1 MPYADT
7 EWNRAIQTAN
17 ESEHEYYQFCREQM
31 RPYFGRI
38 MWASQGLPLRHVVMQ
53 ELVRLETARQGA
65 DPFHILEVGSWAGGS
80 AITWAE
86 ALTRSHRANGHVV
99 CVDPWKPYF
108 DMAKRP
114 DADVYRE
121 MSEALAKD
129 TIYDLFLHN
138 IAASGYTRI
147 VLPLRGPSAVM
158 LPALPRN
165 YFDLVFV
172 DGDHSYAAVLADI
185 TVAAGLI
192 KDGGILCGDDLELQ
206 RSEIDQEYAKTQI
219 ESDYIRDPRSG
230 QEYHPGVTLAVGEL
244 FGEVSNVVGCWAV
257 RKRGPGWERL
267 DMSKV
272 VCSGDRI
279 PPHLTRRDPATDPDF
294 QRWRE
299 RRRQPTSRVATK
311 EPKLIRSTA
320 IARMAPTPRANQR
333 VLLIQLDFQSWAT
346 ARPWSY
352 SAAFGVQ
359 EGLSANGVECV
370 TVPAIA
376 EHPCSSPDSWVYHA
390 KKALAGQCFDQV
402 WVWLVHTPLDTAT
415 LEWVA
420 SLAPIRVGVLME
432 SLRYDDQDYAWAP
445 QLKSRLGR
453 LDAQLPY
460 LTHVLAPDERD
471 AADLSARSSVKV
483 LWWPPMVPE
492 RYIIAP
498 PGEPSQRQAVFHG
511 TPYGRR
517 QSWVNHAALQQRVTF
532 AKPAHPPT
540 RNQILFDHVQQT
552 AVQYLREGRPVA
564 AVDIADYVRTLK
576 NVRLGEFNEWM
587 AQLPQ
592 WLAIVNFPSLAKFY
606 GGRVFESMAAGRPVI
621 SWCIPDRPNNLGL
634 FQEGREILLF
644 DPDDPGKLVREI
656 DRILQ
661 DRSFADS
668 VARNAQDTL
677 RRFHT
682 SERRLQQTLQW
693 LECGTVPDYGL
704 TGSRFLPEIA
714 QLVPNEVATVPTGM
728 PLPCASE
735 ECGVNKLPIDSAASI
750 ARPTARRLSQIVNDS
765 NKVSDSFY
773 VDLFVNKPGWSTPE
787 PNADEAARWSKIA
800 SFLETIIRESRTQGS
815 ARTLRILDVGC
826 GRGWLT
832 NLATAYGICEGVEP
846 VAGVVDYARR
856 LFPHI
861 PFEVGTPESVLARA
875 DFEPFDIV
883 LCSEVIEH
891 VPHPQKAE
899 FVNQLS
905 RLLTANGYLVLT
917 TPRAEMWEQWSRIA
931 PPNQPVEDWVTEQQ
945 LRELFDAS
953 GFHELGVER
962 IQIEVPSL
970 RYIPAATP
978 VDLRTM
984 SLMPIYQVWAC
995 RRVDPAHHAIPKSF
1009 TRKPMVSV
1017 VVPTYNRPDRLRDAL
1032 KSILTQTYQDFEI
1045 IIINDG
1051 GTDAESVVSVVNDG
1065 RITYIKHDRNKGLA
1079 ASRNTGLRAAKGK
1092 YIAYLDDDDRYLPD
1106 HLETLVNFLEHN
1118 EYKVAYTDAWRVHE
1132 QVENGHNIEIGRD
1145 LLYSH
1150 EFNLANLLVSNYF
1163 PVLCVMH
1170 ERCCIDEVGPFDE
1183 ALFAHEDWDLWIR
1196 MATRYPFR
1204 HLKRTTGEFT
1214 WRTDG
1219 SSMTSAT
1226 RETYW
1231 RTMEIIYRKYRPYA
1245 ERVVGVLEAQQQ
1257 ALEKMRVSIQPR
1269 VFDCSIIIPVWNKR
1283 ELTEQCLT
1291 ELAKVT
1297 SGVTYEV
1304 VVVDNH
1310 STDDTAS
1317 FLSQLSG
1324 DIRIIRNNENL
1335 GFSKAC
1341 NQGAQAARGR
1351 FLVFLNNDTI
1361 PLENWLTAMVA
1372 EVVSHPE
1379 VGIVGSKLLYENDTV
1394 QHAGVVFSRCGL
1406 MPYHL
1411 YRRFHRDHPAVNQ
1424 RRTFQSVTAACMLI
1438 RRESFEA
1445 VGGFDEGFQNG
1456 FEDVDLCLK
1465 VCDKGWK
1472 IVYQPLSMLYHL
1484 ESQTPGRKTH
1494 EQANALRFLMR
1505 WGQRWWLADE
1515 DLYYFA
1521 DGYVPIYTK
1530 DEDKEMLDLRP
1541 FRLDGEK
1548 ASWKLVAD
1556 TERAALRQD
1565 TSLVESLLARW
1576 GEWPSVS
1583 DVLIWAAWLCTKTGH
1598 SSLSRHYC
1606 QKLMQDHDDPTA
1618 RRTLTRMALEEGNL
1632 AEADSLLGVLLKR
1645 YPEDGEGWVLRGI
1658 FNMQKAEYAEAEQA
1672 FLSALTHQGDRRKS
1686 MMGLGMARVGLNAS
1700 DQAWDNFCSVLNEYP
1715 DDAEAIHWL
1724 LRAGTVRGSWV
1735 ELSKRLQDF
1744 ILRNPAALSVRYAL
1758 AGVLLRSGQT
1768 GAAQQEYRTLCSLDP
1783 SYEGLEELARALSMQ
1798 DTLAEVVPQS

>member
-1 MPYADT
+1 MPH
-7 EWNRAIQTAN
+7 AN
-17 ESEHEYYQFCREQM
+17 AESNGPTQLDVEYYQFCREQV
-31 RPYFGRI
+31 RPYFGRV

-53 ELVRLETARQGA
+53 ELVRLEAARQGTA
-65 DPFHILEVGSWAGGS
+65 PFHILEMGSWAGGS

-86 ALTRSHRANGHVV
+86 ALTRSHQANGRVV

-114 DADVYRE
+114 DAAVYRE

-138 IAASGYTRI
+138 IAASGHAHI
-147 VLPLRGPSAVM
+147 VLPLRGSSTVM
-158 LPALPRN
+158 LPALPRK
-165 YFDLVFV
+165 YFDLIFV

-185 TVAAGLI
+185 TAAAGLI

-206 RSEIDQEYAKTQI
+206 RSEIDQDYARTQI
-219 ESDYIRDPRSG
+219 DSDYIRDPRSG

-244 FGEVSNVVGCWAV
+244 FGEVSHVVGCWAV
-257 RKRGPGWERL
+257 RKRGTGWERL

-279 PPHLTRRDPATDPDF
+279 PPHLTRRSPATDQDF

-299 RRRQPTSRVATK
+299 QRRQLASRVTTK
-311 EPKLIRSTA
+311 EPGFIQSMA
-320 IARMAPTPRANQR
+320 IDRMAPTPRANQR

-376 EHPCSSPDSWVYHA
+376 ENPCSSPDSWVYHA

-445 QLKSRLGR
+445 QLKSRHGR

-460 LTHVLAPDERD
+460 FTHVLAPDERD
-471 AADLSARSSVKV
+471 AADLSARSSVKA

-492 RYIIAP
+492 RYITAP
-498 PGEPSQRQAVFHG
+498 QGEPSQRQAVFHG

-517 QSWVNHAALQQRVTF
+517 QGWVNHAALQQRLTF
-532 AKPAHPPT
+532 AKPAHPPS
-540 RNQILFDHVQQT
+540 RNQVLFDRVQQT
-552 AVQYLREGRPVA
+552 AAQYLREGRTVT
-564 AVDIADYVRTLK
+564 AVDMADYVRSLK
-576 NVRLGEFNEWM
+576 KVRLGEFNEWM

-592 WLAIVNFPSLAKFY
+592 WPAIVNLPSLAKFY

-621 SWCIPDRPNNLGL
+621 SWNIPDRPNNLGL

-644 DPDDPGKLVREI
+644 NPDDPGKLAREI
-656 DRILQ
+656 DRLLQ

-668 VARNAQDTL
+668 VAQNAQDRL

-682 SERRLQQTLQW
+682 AERRLQQTLQW

-704 TGSRFLPEIA
+704 TGSRLSQEIA
-714 QLVPNEVATVPTGM
+714 QLVPKAGATPPTRTLSPGV
-728 PLPCASE
+728 SE
-735 ECGVNKLPIDSAASI
+735 ECAVNNPPIGSAASI
-750 ARPTARRLSQIVNDS
+750 AQPIAHRLSPAVNGS

-800 SFLETIIRESRTQGS
+800 SFLEHIIRESRKLDPE
-815 ARTLRILDVGC
+815 RRLRILDVGC

-832 NLATAYGICEGVEP
+832 NLATAYGTCEGVEP

-875 DFEPFDIV
+875 DFAPFDIV

-891 VPHPQKAE
+891 VPHPQKTE
-899 FVNQLS
+899 FVTQLS
-905 RLLTANGYLVLT
+905 RLLTTNGYLILT
-917 TPRAEMWEQWSRIA
+917 TPRGEMWEPWSRIA

-945 LRELFDAS
+945 LRELFEAS

-962 IQIEVPSL
+962 IQIEIPSL

-978 VDLRTM
+978 ADLRTM

-995 RRVDPAHHAIPKSF
+995 RRVDPAHHAIPKTF

-1017 VVPTYNRPDRLRDAL
+1017 IVPTYNRLDRLRDAL
-1032 KSILTQTYQDFEI
+1032 ESILAQTHQDFEI
-1045 IIINDG
+1045 IVTNDG
-1051 GTDAESVVSVVNDG
+1051 GVDAECVVAAVNDG
-1065 RITYIKHDRNKGLA
+1065 RITSIKHDRNRGLA
-1079 ASRNTGLRAAKGK
+1079 AARNTGIRAAKGK

-1106 HLETLVNFLEHN
+1106 HLETLVSFLEHN
-1118 EYKVAYTDAWRVHE
+1118 EYKAAYTDAWRVHE
-1132 QVENGHNIEIGRD
+1132 RLENGCHIETGRD
-1145 LLYSH
+1145 LLYSYD
-1150 EFNLANLLVSNYF
+1150 FNPANLLVSNYF

-1170 ERCCIDEVGPFDE
+1170 ERSCIDEVGTFDE

-1196 MATRYPFR
+1196 MATKFPFM
-1204 HLKRTTGEFT
+1204 HVKRTTGEFT

-1231 RTMEIIYRKYRPYA
+1231 RTMEIIHRKYRPHA
-1245 ERVVGVLEAQQQ
+1245 ERIPGVLEAQQH
-1257 ALEKMRVSIQPR
+1257 AREKMHASIRPQA
-1269 VFDCSIIIPVWNKR
+1269 FDCSVIIPVWNKR
-1283 ELTEQCLT
+1283 ELTEQCLA
-1291 ELAKVT
+1291 ELARVT
-1297 SGVTYEV
+1297 SGISYEV
-1304 VVVDNH
+1304 IIVDNH

-1317 FLSQLSG
+1317 FLDQLSG
-1324 DIRIIRNNENL
+1324 DIQIIRNNDNL
-1335 GFSKAC
+1335 GFAKAC
-1341 NQGAQAARGR
+1341 NQGARAARGQY
-1351 FLVFLNNDTI
+1351 LVFLNNDTI
-1361 PLENWLTAMVA
+1361 PTKGWLNALVA
-1372 EVVSHPE
+1372 EVEGDPTVA
-1379 VGIVGSKLLYENDTV
+1379 VVGSKLLYEDGTV
-1394 QHAGVVFSRCGL
+1394 QHAGVVFSREGL

-1411 YRRFHRDHPAVNQ
+1411 YQGSHRDHPAVNR

-1438 RRESFEA
+1438 RREIFDT

-1465 VCDKGWK
+1465 VRDKGWQ
-1472 IVYQPLSMLYHL
+1472 IVYQPLSVLYHL

-1494 EQANALRFLMR
+1494 EQANALRFLKR
-1505 WGQRWWLADE
+1505 WGQRWWVADE
-1515 DLYYFA
+1515 DIYYYQ
-1521 DGYVPIYTK
+1521 DGYASVHTK
-1530 DEDKEMLDLRP
+1530 DGDQEQLELRPLQHDKEKD
-1541 FRLDGEK
+1541 
-1548 ASWKLVAD
+1548 SWKLVVD

-1565 TSLVESLLARW
+1565 IPLVESLLARW
-1576 GEWPSVS
+1576 DEWPPVA
-1583 DVLIWAAWLCTKTGH
+1583 DVLLWGAWLCARIGQ
-1598 SSLSRHYC
+1598 SPLSRHFY
-1606 QKLMQDHDDPTA
+1606 QKLLSNYDDPAA
-1618 RRTLTRMALEEGNL
+1618 RRALTRMALEEGNL
-1632 AEADSLLGVLLKR
+1632 SEADAHLGALLKR
-1645 YPEDGEGWVLRGI
+1645 FPQDGEGWVLRGI
-1658 FNMQKAEYAEAEQA
+1658 FDMQRSQYAEAEQA
-1672 FLSALTHQGDRRKS
+1672 FLTAMIHQGDRRKS
-1686 MMGLGMARVGLNAS
+1686 MMGLGMARTGLDEYA
-1700 DQAWDNFCSVLNEYP
+1700 QAWNDFCTVLNEYP

-1724 LRAGTVRGSWV
+1724 LRAGTMRGLWA
-1735 ELSKRLQDF
+1735 ELSERLHSF
-1744 ILRNPAALSVRYAL
+1744 VLRNPADLSIRYAL
-1758 AGVLLRSGQT
+1758 TGVLIRSGRVD
-1768 GAAQQEYRTLCSLDP
+1768 AAQQEYQTLCTLAP
-1783 SYEGLEELARALSMQ
+1783 SYEGLEELAKALSTQ
-1798 DTLAEVVPQS
+1798 GTLAGVDSQS